1 MGRATELTLYA
12 FGSMTLIV
20 LVTICFLGC
29 GFLLYV
35 LFQWTRETKRR
46 PASRSAIGDEA
57 GQAGQKKQPYI
68 VGSRRAAE
76 RHDRTTSFLQAPSI
90 KEESRGREAGCN
102 ECAHE
107 RIAESLSPR
116 KKR

>member
-1 MGRATELTLYA
+1 
-12 FGSMTLIV
+12 MTLIV

-35 LFQWTRETKRR
+35 LFQWTRESKRK
-46 PASRSAIGDEA
+46 PASRSAIGDEV
-57 GQAGQKKQPYI
+57 GQAGQKKQPHI
-68 VGSRRAAE
+68 VGSRRAAK
-76 RHDRTTSFLQAPSI
+76 RHDRTASSLQVPSI
-90 KEESRGREAGCN
+90 KGESRGREAGCN

-107 RIAESLSPR
+107 RIAESLRPG